1 MITGGNE
8 ALQMRFTVDGSMIRV
23 TSEDNLS
30 SAARK
35 HVFGFPTMSYIKR
48 GVQPQKMTRGLKF

>member
-8 ALQMRFTVDGSMIRV
+8 ALKMRFPVDDSMIRV

-30 SAARK
+30 SVARI
-35 HVFGFPTMSYIKR
+35 HVFGVPTQN
-48 GVQPQKMTRGLKF
+48 GVYSHRR